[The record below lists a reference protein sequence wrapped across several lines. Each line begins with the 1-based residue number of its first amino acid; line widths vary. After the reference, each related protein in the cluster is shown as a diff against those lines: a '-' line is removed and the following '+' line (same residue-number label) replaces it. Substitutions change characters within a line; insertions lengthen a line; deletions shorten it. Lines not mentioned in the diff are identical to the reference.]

1 MVIQQGSIVLVDF
14 DPSLGN
20 EQKGKR
26 PALVISKGSFQEF
39 TNGLLIALPIT
50 SKDSKGFPLHVALD
64 KRTKTQ
70 GEIMIEQPK
79 TLDSK
84 IRKIT
89 TLESLP
95 ADLLRSVLNKFEMIF
110 NYK

>member
-14 DPSLGN
+14 DPSLGS

-26 PALVISKGSFQEF
+26 PALVISKSSFQEF
-39 TNGLLIALPIT
+39 TNGLLVALPIK
-50 SKDSKGFPLHVALD
+50 SRDSEGFPLHVALD

-70 GEIMIEQPK
+70 GEIMVEQPK
-79 TLDSK
+79 TLDGK

-89 TLESLP
+89 MLESLP
-95 ADLLRSVLNKFEMIF
+95 EDILKSVLKKFEVIF
-110 NYK
+110 NK

>member
-50 SKDSKGFPLHVALD
+50 SKDSEGFPLHVVLD

-89 TLESLP
+89 MLESLP
-95 ADLLRSVLNKFEMIF
+95 EDILKTVLKKFNIIF
-110 NYK
+110 NK

>member
-26 PALVISKGSFQEF
+26 PALVISKGSFHEL

-50 SKDSKGFPLHVALD
+50 SRDSEGFPLHVALD

-70 GEIMIEQPK
+70 GEIMVEQPK

-84 IRKIT
+84 IRKISL
-89 TLESLP
+89 LEYLP
-95 ADLLRSVLNKFEMIF
+95 EDILKSVLKKFEVIF
-110 NYK
+110 NK

>member
-50 SKDSKGFPLHVALD
+50 SKDSKGFPLHIVLD
-64 KRTKTQ
+64 NRTKTQ
-70 GEIMIEQPK
+70 GEIMIQQPK

-89 TLESLP
+89 MLESLP
-95 ADLLRSVLNKFEMIF
+95 EDILKSVLKKFDMIF
-110 NYK
+110 NK

>member
-1 MVIQQGSIVLVDF
+1 MGLNFKVKFFYSEI
-14 DPSLGN
+14 
-20 EQKGKR
+20 K
-26 PALVISKGSFQEF
+26 

-50 SKDSKGFPLHVALD
+50 LRDSEGFPLHVVLD

-89 TLESLP
+89 VLELLP
-95 ADLLRSVLNKFEMIF
+95 EEILKSVLKKFDMIF
-110 NYK
+110 NK

>member
-26 PALVISKGSFQEF
+26 PALVISKGSFSDL
-39 TNGLLIALPIT
+39 TNGLMIALPIT
-50 SKDSKGFPLHVALD
+50 SKASGGFPLHVMLD

-84 IRKIT
+84 IRRVIV
-89 TLESLP
+89 LELLP
-95 ADLLRSVLNKFEMIF
+95 NDLLKIVLKKFDMIF
-110 NYK
+110 NK

>member
-26 PALVISKGSFQEF
+26 PALVISKGSFHEL

-50 SKDSKGFPLHVALD
+50 SRDSDEFPLHVTLD
-64 KRTKTQ
+64 KRTKTKEKSWLKNQ
-70 GEIMIEQPK
+70 KHWIVKLGKSP
-79 TLDSK
+79 
-84 IRKIT
+84 
-89 TLESLP
+89 
-95 ADLLRSVLNKFEMIF
+95 F
-110 NYK
+110 

>member
-26 PALVISKGSFQEF
+26 PALVISKSSFQEF

-89 TLESLP
+89 MLESLP
-95 ADLLRSVLNKFEMIF
+95 EDILKSVLKKFDVIF
-110 NYK
+110 NK

>member
-1 MVIQQGSIVLVDF
+1 
-14 DPSLGN
+14 
-20 EQKGKR
+20 
-26 PALVISKGSFQEF
+26 
-39 TNGLLIALPIT
+39 LIALPIT
-50 SKDSKGFPLHVALD
+50 SRDSEGFPLHVVLD

-89 TLESLP
+89 VLELLP
-95 ADLLRSVLNKFEMIF
+95 EDILKSVLKKFDIIF
-110 NYK
+110 NK

>member
-1 MVIQQGSIVLVDF
+1 MHQGSIVLVDF

-26 PALVISKGSFQEF
+26 PALVISNGYFNEL
-39 TNGLLIALPIT
+39 TNGLIIALPIT
-50 SKDSKGFPLHVALD
+50 STNSDGFPLHVLLD

-79 TLDSK
+79 TLDCK
-84 IRKIT
+84 IRKVT
-89 TLESLP
+89 VLEKLP
-95 ADLLRSVLNKFEMIF
+95 EDLLQSVLKRFDLIF
-110 NYK
+110 KK

>member
-50 SKDSKGFPLHVALD
+50 SKNSGGFPLHVVLD

-84 IRKIT
+84 FRKIT
-89 TLESLP
+89 VLESLP
-95 ADLLRSVLNKFEMIF
+95 EDILKSVLKKFEMIF
-110 NYK
+110 HK

>member
-50 SKDSKGFPLHVALD
+50 SKDSEGFPLHVVLD
-64 KRTKTQ
+64 KRTKIQ

-89 TLESLP
+89 MLESLP
-95 ADLLRSVLNKFEMIF
+95 EDILKNVLKKFDIIF
-110 NYK
+110 NK

>member
-1 MVIQQGSIVLVDF
+1 V
-14 DPSLGN
+14 
-20 EQKGKR
+20 
-26 PALVISKGSFQEF
+26 
-39 TNGLLIALPIT
+39 
-50 SKDSKGFPLHVALD
+50 LD

-89 TLESLP
+89 VLEALP
-95 ADLLRSVLNKFEMIF
+95 DDLLKSVLKKFEMIF

>member
-26 PALVISKGSFQEF
+26 PALVVSKGSFQEF

-50 SKDSKGFPLHVALD
+50 SKDSEGFPLHVVLD

-89 TLESLP
+89 MLESLP
-95 ADLLRSVLNKFEMIF
+95 EDILKTVLKKFDIIF
-110 NYK
+110 NK

>member
-50 SKDSKGFPLHVALD
+50 SKDSEGFPLHVVLD

-89 TLESLP
+89 MLESLP
-95 ADLLRSVLNKFEMIF
+95 EDILKTVLKKFDIIF
-110 NYK
+110 NK

>member
-14 DPSLGN
+14 DPSLGS

-50 SKDSKGFPLHVALD
+50 SKDSKGFPLHIVLD
-64 KRTKTQ
+64 NRTKTQ
-70 GEIMIEQPK
+70 GEIMIQQPK

-89 TLESLP
+89 MLESLP
-95 ADLLRSVLNKFEMIF
+95 EDILKSVLKKFDMIF
-110 NYK
+110 NK

>member
-1 MVIQQGSIVLVDF
+1 MVIQQGSIILVNF

-26 PALVISKGSFQEF
+26 PALVISKGSFSEL

-50 SKDSKGFPLHVALD
+50 SKDSGGFPLHVLLD
-64 KRTKTQ
+64 NRTKTQ

-89 TLESLP
+89 VLETLPENILKNVLKKF
-95 ADLLRSVLNKFEMIF
+95 DLIF
-110 NYK
+110 NK

>member
-14 DPSLGN
+14 DPSLGS

-79 TLDSK
+79 TLDRK

-89 TLESLP
+89 LLESLP
-95 ADLLRSVLNKFEMIF
+95 EDILKSVLKKFDMIF
-110 NYK
+110 NK

>member
-1 MVIQQGSIVLVDF
+1 MDF

-50 SKDSKGFPLHVALD
+50 SRDSEGFPLHVVLD

-89 TLESLP
+89 VLELLP
-95 ADLLRSVLNKFEMIF
+95 EDILKSVLKKFDIIF
-110 NYK
+110 NK